1 MNAAEILG
9 VEDVRFIEPEF
20 SAQSDPFFNS
30 ALARQGGDEG
40 RLLVDEEGEP
50 LALAFHGSDGWIA
63 ASFLYR
69 HPAVELSMAV
79 EWHPYPGRDEQCLE
93 RRGGCIA
100 RRPRKEALGALADS
114 IPTERPAADS
124 FLCPLYQIGRIRF
137 QTHKTN
143 AYVCCESSFRN
154 RFRRD
159 TDASEALFTPQN
171 GEGGAIHSRR
181 GF

>member
-69 HPAVELSMAV
+69 HPAVELSMAF
-79 EWHPYPGRDEQCLE
+79 EWNQYCRGDRHFVHAEQCAACP
-93 RRGGCIA
+93 GGQLLHA
-100 RRPRKEALGALADS
+100 RDKRLWLD
-114 IPTERPAADS
+114 
-124 FLCPLYQIGRIRF
+124 
-137 QTHKTN
+137 
-143 AYVCCESSFRN
+143 
-154 RFRRD
+154 
-159 TDASEALFTPQN
+159 PQL
-171 GEGGAIHSRR
+171 
-181 GF
+181 